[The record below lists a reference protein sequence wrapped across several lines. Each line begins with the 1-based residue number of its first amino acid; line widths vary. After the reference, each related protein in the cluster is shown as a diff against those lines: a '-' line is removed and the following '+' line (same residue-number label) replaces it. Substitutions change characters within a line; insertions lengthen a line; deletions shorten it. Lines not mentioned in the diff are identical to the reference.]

1 MHPFWTVVPSWNAPL
16 TRAKTATLRAYW
28 AHTQGV
34 DGFFLVLLFVDI
46 GTAGGSTL
54 ATIVAGVQVARKVR
68 ERRRRRCRT
77 SSMVGGASKWWRR
90 WFVATD
96 RERYRKRGSGF
107 DEFFGYIEKYKK
119 FAEVPFGFDSD
130 FEIIFQ
136 TLWCMFSPE
145 GMINIYA

>member
-46 GTAGGSTL
+46 GTAGGSTSP
-54 ATIVAGVQVARKVR
+54 TIVAGVQVARKVR

-119 FAEVPFGFDSD
+119 FAEVPVETDSD

-136 TLWCMFSPE
+136 TLWH
-145 GMINIYA
+145 Y